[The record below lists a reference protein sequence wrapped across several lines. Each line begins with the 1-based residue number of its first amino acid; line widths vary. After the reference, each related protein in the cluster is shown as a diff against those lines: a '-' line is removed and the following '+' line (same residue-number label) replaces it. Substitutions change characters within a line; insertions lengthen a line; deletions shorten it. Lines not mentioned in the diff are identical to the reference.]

1 MVTSPTE
8 PIYAIVS
15 WRIAAT
21 VIDLL
26 VMSAGLLVVFLVIG
40 DLTTSSVSIAGA
52 VIWLTFAAIEG
63 RFGGTP
69 GKTALGLQVTLADGV
84 TSPIGLRLAMIR
96 RVPDFVGVMPTIGQ
110 LLSIAL
116 GAASIVMV
124 RRDTEQRRSPY
135 DWVSDTRVV
144 VRPRADRR

>member
-1 MVTSPTE
+1 VSDSTQ
-8 PIYAIVS
+8 PIFALAS
-15 WRIAAT
+15 WRVAAT

-26 VMSAGLLVVFLVIG
+26 VFVALLLVVFLIG
-40 DLTTSSVSIAGA
+40 GELTTATVNVTGA
-52 VIWLTFAAIEG
+52 VSWLAFAAIEG
-63 RFGGTP
+63 HFGASP
-69 GKTALGLQVTLADGV
+69 GKTALGLQVTLADGR
-84 TSPIGLRLAMIR
+84 TSPIGFRLAMIR
-96 RVPDFVGVMPTIGQ
+96 RVPDFVAIVPVIGQ

-144 VRPRADRR
+144 VDPQRHPR